1 VPDELELPVARCFDP
16 IAVNLNLES
25 IASRFL
31 DWGGRL
37 CAAYGSFT
45 SPAGVNGLVYDVGL
59 LGLLSREAGTDE
71 SCVPGPIEKAPLWCL
86 GGASVDSVE
95 RLVGAVWP
103 DDPGRESSI
112 FVVVGD
118 VPGDEIWGVT
128 AVGSSSVLT
137 F

>member
-1 VPDELELPVARCFDP
+1 
-16 IAVNLNLES
+16 
-25 IASRFL
+25 
-31 DWGGRL
+31 
-37 CAAYGSFT
+37 
-45 SPAGVNGLVYDVGL
+45 VNGLVYDIGL
-59 LGLLSREAGTDE
+59 LGLLSREAGIDE
-71 SCVPGPIEKAPLWCL
+71 SCVPGPIEKAPLWFL
-86 GGASVDSVE
+86 GGAPVDSVE

-137 F
+137 FWRGASLVVPSIASLDLVAAGVMGGECIEDGRGLW